1 MIYFNKFILLLMIS
15 TMAFLASGC
24 DKIEEKVADS
34 APTPSRNYPIQ
45 LALDSMGDSF
55 QESVTNLSI
64 TQHVNSGELPDKA
77 VVTIEESD
85 LQDDSVAAEKTIFT
99 MSYQGDKWQI
109 INRVKTQRCWPERGN
124 KDFSEQPCN

>member
-1 MIYFNKFILLLMIS
+1 MTYSNKFILPLMIS

-34 APTPSRNYPIQ
+34 APSGNYPIQ

-64 TQHVNSGELPDKA
+64 TQHVNRGELPDKA

-85 LQDDSVAAEKTIFT
+85 LQDDSIAAEKTVFT